1 MASFVLVGRFLFAFL
16 VLGQHPFRSS
26 GTLVGFSYDA
36 GEEIASTLSTQGAIF
51 KIFMENLPSSNVS
64 VSLCM
69 NQHELTQILESKG
82 SPTPWHR
89 LNLLATLTELNI
101 DSILVRSNGLD
112 VPSLLS
118 ALTSLRASLEIPG
131 LGNSMRISVMFSL
144 STLGTLHRTRRKSL
158 QNLMQV
164 LKEWESHVVVEAPVV
179 GELGLGDEFV
189 HSTVKMALSSCTDLP
204 LLDVPIILVLKFSE
218 NQGEVDMVKFVDL
231 VSKFLKDS
239 LRRRRIFGLFID
251 LSDLR
256 QSKPETLGLKEE
268 LKFPSLHRVLLDHGR
283 MLVASTK
290 TTIHDMY
297 PPFANPV
304 TTPITIPSTNPAP
317 AVVTVPSTNPI
328 TVFPTN
334 PAVSPVTFPP
344 VNPVSTPITVPAT
357 NPYPTPVVPV
367 TNPTTTPATYPMTP
381 PVTNP
386 ATGYPFTS
394 PVTPSTVPPFTVPS
408 TVPFTPA
415 VAGQTWCV
423 AKSGVPDA
431 ALQNALD
438 YACGIGGADCSTIQ
452 PTGSCYY
459 PDSLQ
464 AHASYAFNS
473 YYQRN
478 PVPTSCDFGGAAML
492 VNVNPSSGTC
502 NYPTSVTSSSSSSSS
517 SSLPAYN
524 PTYNPTSASPGS
536 TPGSGSSVLNTNSP
550 SSSNSV
556 FGSNNP
562 TSTVSNAR
570 SQSARR
576 TYLTFVLIVAYI
588 SYVR

>member
-1 MASFVLVGRFLFAFL
+1 MASFVLVCRFIFAFL
-16 VLGQHPFRSS
+16 LLGLHAFRSS

-36 GEEIASTLSTQGAIF
+36 GEEIASPLSSRGAIF
-51 KIFMENLPSSNVS
+51 KIFMEYLPSSDVS
-64 VSLCM
+64 MSLCM
-69 NQHELTQILESKG
+69 NQHELMQILESKDW
-82 SPTPWHR
+82 PTPWHR
-89 LNLLATLTELNI
+89 HNLLATLTELNI
-101 DSILVRSNGLD
+101 DSVIVRSNGLD
-112 VPSLLS
+112 VPSLIS
-118 ALTSLRASLEIPG
+118 ALTSLRASLKIPG
-131 LGNSMRISVMFSL
+131 LGDSTRISVMFSL

-158 QNLMQV
+158 QDLMQV
-164 LKEWESHVVVEAPVV
+164 LKEWESRVVVEAPVV
-179 GELGLGDEFV
+179 GELSLGDQFV
-189 HSTVKMALSSCTDLP
+189 HSTVKMALSSCTYLP
-204 LLDVPIILVLKFSE
+204 LLDVPTILVLKISE
-218 NQGEVDMVKFVDL
+218 NPEEVDMVKFVDL
-231 VSKFLKDS
+231 VSKFLKES
-239 LRRRRIFGLFID
+239 LGRGRIFGLFID
-251 LSDLR
+251 LSNHR
-256 QSKPETLGLKEE
+256 QSKVETLGLKEE
-268 LKFPSLHRVLLDHGR
+268 LKFPSSHRVLLDHGR
-283 MLVASTK
+283 MLVTSTK

-317 AVVTVPSTNPI
+317 AVVTVPSTNPV

-334 PAVSPVTFPP
+334 PTVSPVTVPP
-344 VNPVSTPITVPAT
+344 WSSVNPVSTPITVPAT
-357 NPYPTPVVPV
+357 NPYPTLPV

-415 VAGQTWCV
+415 VTGQTWCV
-423 AKSGVPDA
+423 AKSGVTDA
-431 ALQNALD
+431 ALQIALD
-438 YACGIGGADCSTIQ
+438 YACGIVVADCSTIQ

-478 PVPTSCDFGGAAML
+478 PVPTSCDFGGTAML

-502 NYPTSVTSSSSSSSS
+502 NYPASSSSSSSS
-517 SSLPAYN
+517 STSSLPAYN
-524 PTYNPTSASPGS
+524 PSSTTPGS

-550 SSSNSV
+550 SGSNSI

-562 TSTVSNAR
+562 TSTASNAR
-570 SQSARR
+570 SRTQSARW
-576 TYLTFVLIVAYI
+576 TYLAFVPIVAYI